1 MKQQC
6 EKDEQY
12 DLIIDE
18 NLSIQ
23 EQSTSTQSKQSNAN
37 LNMLQDNSKNLKQ
50 KRTQKSLLQLNHI
63 PPQRRG
69 SQSCVEPIQIIQ
81 EESYQTGKQKLYN
94 VFWYDEN
101 IDNKYEI
108 YVSATQDTLISDFIT
123 LVIKEFNLQHDYI
136 HFPFIED
143 GSLLYELYIPKKKNG
158 KPNED
163 FPAFSDKTQLG
174 KTNITQFTLKVTK
187 LDSHYVSSIAQQNQ
201 NVQLST
207 TKFKDQN
214 LEDGKSFWQKLF
226 FCCNFDI

>member
-1 MKQQC
+1 MKQLCQ
-6 EKDEQY
+6 KDEQF
-12 DLIIDE
+12 DLIIDDK
-18 NLSIQ
+18 LSSQ

-37 LNMLQDNSKNLKQ
+37 LAMLQDNSKNFKL

-69 SQSCVEPIQIIQ
+69 SQSCAEPIQIIQ
-81 EESYQTGKQKLYN
+81 EEGHSFRKPNIYN

-108 YVSATQDTLISDFIT
+108 IVSTTQDTLISDFIV

-136 HFPFIED
+136 HSPFTQD

-163 FPAFSDKTQLG
+163 FPAFSDQTQLG
-174 KTNITQFTLKVTK
+174 QTNITQFALKVTK
-187 LDSHYVSSIAQQNQ
+187 LNSHYVSSFTQQNQ
-201 NVQLST
+201 NTQLQI
-207 TKFKDQN
+207 TKIKDENPGDQ
-214 LEDGKSFWQKLF
+214 KSFWQKFF